1 MRRQRKKRL
10 VHTVCACSV
19 PLWFLGVLEM
29 SVFYTNLRE
38 TCQLLL
44 RERCLPLTTLCVDDD
59 EGAIEAISSSLIEL
73 LLLNAT

>member
-1 MRRQRKKRL
+1 
-10 VHTVCACSV
+10 
-19 PLWFLGVLEM
+19 M

-59 EGAIEAISSSLIEL
+59 EGAIKAISSSLIEL
-73 LLLNAT
+73 ILLNAT